1 MFTPKYINS
10 EHKDLIHDVAFDHYG
25 RRMATCSSDQFVKV
39 WDREQGDENWKKS
52 AEWKAHSGSVWK
64 VAWAHPEFGQV
75 LATCSFDRTAA
86 VWEEIVGESYNI
98 IGQKH
103 WARRTNL
110 VDSRTSVMDVKFAP
124 KTLGL
129 VLATCSADG
138 VIRIYEA
145 PDVMNLAQ
153 WTLQQEVPCKYQAS
167 CISWNPSYNREK
179 RNRYFRLNASEKKD
193 GEAGKEPNP
202 PPFSFTPEET
212 DAYMIIPQAPMLA
225 VGFDDQNCST
235 GNRVVILQNLTRLR
249 RWNRID
255 CSTQA
260 AEHPFNTITDPVH
273 DLAFAPRLGRSYD
286 LLAVAT
292 KDIKLYTLCQIMS
305 KASAVKFR
313 LTLAATFDD
322 HNSTVWRISWNS
334 VGSILASSGDD
345 RCVRLW
351 KQCPIVFRKDQDIN
365 NLKLTEHNYQH
376 VDKVDRNFI
385 WRCVSTI
392 KGDGDAYP

>member
-1 MFTPKYINS
+1 MFSPKFINS

-39 WDREQGDENWKKS
+39 WDREHGDENWKKS

-153 WTLQQEVPCKYQAS
+153 WTLQQEIPCKYQAS

-179 RNRYFRLNASEKKD
+179 RNRYYRLNTMDKKE
-193 GEAGKEPNP
+193 GEAAIKDTNA
-202 PPFSFTPEET
+202 PFNCTTDET
-212 DAYMIIPQAPMLA
+212 DSYMIIPQAPMLA
-225 VGFDDQNCST
+225 VGFDDQNCPQGS
-235 GNRVVILQNLTRLR
+235 RVVILQNLTRMR
-249 RWNRID
+249 KWNRID
-255 CSTQA
+255 CTTQA
-260 AEHPFNTITDPVH
+260 QENPFNVISEPVH

-292 KDIKLYTLCQIMS
+292 KDVKLYTLCQIMS
-305 KASAVKFR
+305 KSSSVKFR

-351 KQCPIVFRKDQDIN
+351 KQCPIVFRKDDDIEIPR
-365 NLKLTEHNYQH
+365 LPDQASHYL
-376 VDKVDRNFI
+376 DKADKNFI
-385 WRCVSTI
+385 WQCVSTI
-392 KGDGDAYP
+392 KGDTDTYP